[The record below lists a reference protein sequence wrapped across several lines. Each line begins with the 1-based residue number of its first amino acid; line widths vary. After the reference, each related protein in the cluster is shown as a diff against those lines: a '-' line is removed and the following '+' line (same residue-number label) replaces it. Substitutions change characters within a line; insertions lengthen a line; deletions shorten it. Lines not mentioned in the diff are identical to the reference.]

1 MEIALIYHSQQQ
13 KELFALDPT
22 ITEKKRSYKT
32 AFFILLT
39 YIFVFQ
45 LSALLLY
52 LPGAREFAL
61 GLIDAPLEEKGSI
74 LAGWWSF
81 IFGILSLVI
90 IFLLAMRDKNFFNIF
105 EGKKAST
112 TEAIGWGIIGFFMV
126 FVGQMIGVAI
136 ELAIGIEAGS
146 ENTATLVEIAKMAP
160 AMIFVIAIIGPI
172 LEEFVFRRVV
182 FGSFIQT
189 QGFWLSAIISSVVFA
204 AIHFEFTHIL
214 LYTICGLIFAFLY
227 YKTKR
232 LLTSI
237 VAHVLLNS
245 FVSIFNLYAEK
256 IQQFLDTVPK

>member
-1 MEIALIYHSQQQ
+1 MES
-13 KELFALDPT
+13 T
-22 ITEKKRSYKT
+22 ITEKKKNYKT

-61 GLIDAPLEEKGSI
+61 GLIDAPLEEKGSM

-81 IFGILSLVI
+81 IFGILSLI
-90 IFLLAMRDKNFFNIF
+90 IIALLVMRDKNFFNIY

-112 TEAIGWGIIGFFMV
+112 TEAVGWGIIGFFMV
-126 FVGQMIGVAI
+126 FVGQMIGAAI
-136 ELAIGIEAGS
+136 EMAIGIEAGS
-146 ENTATLVEIAKMAP
+146 ENTANLVEVAKLAP
-160 AMIFVIAIIGPI
+160 VMIFVIAIIGPI

-189 QGFWLSAIISSVVFA
+189 QGFWLSAIISAVVFA
-204 AIHFEFTHIL
+204 AIHFDFTHIL

-245 FVSIFNLYAEK
+245 FVCIVNLNADK
-256 IQQFLDTVPK
+256 LQQIIDNMPK

>member
-1 MEIALIYHSQQQ
+1 MES
-13 KELFALDPT
+13 T
-22 ITEKKRSYKT
+22 ITEKKKSYKT

-45 LSALLLY
+45 LSALLLR
-52 LPGAREFAL
+52 LPGAQEFVL
-61 GLIDAPLEEKGSI
+61 GLIDAPPEEKGSI

-81 IFGILSLVI
+81 IFGIISLI
-90 IFLLAMRDKNFFNIF
+90 IIALLVKRDKNFFNIYK
-105 EGKKAST
+105 GKKAST

-126 FVGQMIGVAI
+126 FVGQIIGAAI
-136 ELAIGIEAGS
+136 EMAIGIEGGS
-146 ENTATLVEIAKMAP
+146 ENTATLVEVAKMAP
-160 AMIFVIAIIGPI
+160 VMVLVIAIIGPI

-189 QGFWLSAIISSVVFA
+189 QGFWLSAIISSIVFA
-204 AIHFEFTHIL
+204 AIHFDFTHIL

-232 LLTSI
+232 LLASI

-245 FVSIFNLYAEK
+245 FVSIVNLNADK
-256 IQQFLDTVPK
+256 LQQIMDNMPK

>member
-1 MEIALIYHSQQQ
+1 MES
-13 KELFALDPT
+13 T
-22 ITEKKRSYKT
+22 ITEKKKTYKT

-45 LSALLLY
+45 LSALLLR
-52 LPGAREFAL
+52 LPGAQEFVL
-61 GLIDAPLEEKGSI
+61 GLIDAPTEEKGSI

-81 IFGILSLVI
+81 IFGILSLI
-90 IFLLAMRDKNFFNIF
+90 IIGLLVLRDKNFFTIY

-126 FVGQMIGVAI
+126 FVGQIIGSAI
-136 ELAIGIEAGS
+136 ETAIGIEAGS
-146 ENTATLVEIAKMAP
+146 ENTATLVEVAKLAP
-160 AMIFVIAIIGPI
+160 VMILVIAIIGPI

-204 AIHFEFTHIL
+204 AIHFDFTHIL

-237 VAHVLLNS
+237 VAHILLNS
-245 FVSIFNLYAEK
+245 FVCIVNLNADK
-256 IQQFLDTVPK
+256 LQQIIDNMPK

>member
-1 MEIALIYHSQQQ
+1 ME
-13 KELFALDPT
+13 PT
-22 ITEKKRSYKT
+22 ITEKKKSYKT

-45 LSALLLY
+45 LSALLLR
-52 LPGAREFAL
+52 LPGAQEFVL
-61 GLIDAPLEEKGSI
+61 GLIDAPPEEKGSI

-81 IFGILSLVI
+81 IFGIFSLI
-90 IFLLAMRDKNFFNIF
+90 IIALLVKRDKNFFNIY

-126 FVGQMIGVAI
+126 FVGQIIGAAI
-136 ELAIGIEAGS
+136 EMAIGIEGGS
-146 ENTATLVEIAKMAP
+146 ENTATLVEVAKMAP
-160 AMIFVIAIIGPI
+160 VMVLGIAIIGPI

-189 QGFWLSAIISSVVFA
+189 QGFWLSAIISSIVFA
-204 AIHFEFTHIL
+204 AIHFDFTHIL

-232 LLTSI
+232 LLASI

-245 FVSIFNLYAEK
+245 FVSIVNLNADK
-256 IQQFLDTVPK
+256 LQQIMDNMPK

>member
-1 MEIALIYHSQQQ
+1 M
-13 KELFALDPT
+13 DPT
-22 ITEKKRSYKT
+22 FTEKKKSLKT

-45 LSALLLY
+45 LSALLLR
-52 LPGAREFAL
+52 LPGAQDFVL
-61 GLIDAPLEEKGSI
+61 GLIDAPIEEKGSI
-74 LAGWWSF
+74 LAGWWTF
-81 IFGILSLVI
+81 IFGILSLI
-90 IFLLAMRDKNFFNIF
+90 IIALLVMRDKNFLNIY

-126 FVGQMIGVAI
+126 FVGQMIGAAI
-136 ELAIGIEAGS
+136 EMAIGIKGGS
-146 ENTATLVEIAKMAP
+146 ENTANLVEVAKMAP
-160 AMIFVIAIIGPI
+160 IMVIVIAVIGPI

-214 LYTICGLIFAFLY
+214 LYTICGLVFAFLY
-227 YKTKR
+227 WKTKR

-237 VAHVLLNS
+237 VAHILLNS
-245 FVSIFNLYAEK
+245 FVSFMNLNADK
-256 IQQFLDTVPK
+256 LQQIMDNMPK

>member
-1 MEIALIYHSQQQ
+1 M
-13 KELFALDPT
+13 DPT
-22 ITEKKRSYKT
+22 FTEKKKSLKT

-45 LSALLLY
+45 LSALLLR
-52 LPGAREFAL
+52 LPGAQDFVL
-61 GLIDAPLEEKGSI
+61 GLIDAPIKEKGSI
-74 LAGWWSF
+74 LAGWWTF
-81 IFGILSLVI
+81 IFGILSLI
-90 IFLLAMRDKNFFNIF
+90 IIALLVMRDKNFLNIY

-126 FVGQMIGVAI
+126 FVGQMIGAAI
-136 ELAIGIEAGS
+136 EMAIGIKGGS
-146 ENTATLVEIAKMAP
+146 ENTANLVEVAKMAP
-160 AMIFVIAIIGPI
+160 IMVIVIAVIGPI

-214 LYTICGLIFAFLY
+214 LYTICGLVFAFLY
-227 YKTKR
+227 WKTKR

-237 VAHVLLNS
+237 VAHILLNS
-245 FVSIFNLYAEK
+245 FVSFMNLNADK
-256 IQQFLDTVPK
+256 LQQIMDNMPK

>member
-1 MEIALIYHSQQQ
+1 ME
-13 KELFALDPT
+13 PT
-22 ITEKKRSYKT
+22 ITEKKKTYKT
-32 AFFILLT
+32 ALFILLT

-45 LSALLLY
+45 LSALLLR
-52 LPGAREFAL
+52 LPGAQDFAL
-61 GLIDAPLEEKGSI
+61 GLIDAPIEEKGSI

-81 IFGILSLVI
+81 IFGILSLI
-90 IFLLAMRDKNFFNIF
+90 IIGLLVMRDKDFFNIY

-126 FVGQMIGVAI
+126 FVGQMVGAAI
-136 ELAIGIEAGS
+136 EMAIGIKPGS
-146 ENTATLVEIAKMAP
+146 ENTANLVEVAKIAP
-160 AMIFVIAIIGPI
+160 VLILVIAIIGPI

-245 FVSIFNLYAEK
+245 FVSFVNLNADK
-256 IQQFLDTVPK
+256 LQQIMDNMPK